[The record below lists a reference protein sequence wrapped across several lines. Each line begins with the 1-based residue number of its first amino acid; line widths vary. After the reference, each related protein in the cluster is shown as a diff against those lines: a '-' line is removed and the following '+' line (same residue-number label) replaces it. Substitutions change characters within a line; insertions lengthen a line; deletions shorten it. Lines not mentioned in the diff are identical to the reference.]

1 MVASPITGCQ
11 LVTTVPSKVSPFGW
25 VIFAGWYCTA
35 DFCESAG
42 TVAADFL

>member
-11 LVTTVPSKVSPFGW
+11 LVTTVPSKV
-25 VIFAGWYCTA
+25 IFCAGTVQLI
-35 DFCESAG
+35 FCESAG